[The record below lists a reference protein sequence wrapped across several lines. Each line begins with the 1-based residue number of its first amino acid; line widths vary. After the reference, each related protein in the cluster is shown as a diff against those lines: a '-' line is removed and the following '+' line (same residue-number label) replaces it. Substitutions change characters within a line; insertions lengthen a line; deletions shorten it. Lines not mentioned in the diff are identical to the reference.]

1 MADYN
6 AQMAKLSD
14 DMVGQLFLAAQRAL
28 VERGIRTGDLIR
40 KQIRH
45 GEVVCWLG
53 KDDVTLHYG
62 IVTAINQKTIAV
74 TEGSKHNPD
83 VPTGVKWKLSPN
95 LTIPLGPLKD
105 TGLAKKELE
114 RPAHQIQTQTQDAW

>member
-1 MADYN
+1 MTDYN

-28 VERGIRTGDLIR
+28 IERGLNVGDIVR
-40 KQIRH
+40 RQIRR
-45 GEVVCWLG
+45 GEVVCWRG
-53 KDDVTLHYG
+53 TKDGELHYG
-62 IVTAINQKTIAV
+62 IVEAINQVTIKV
-74 TEGSKHNPD
+74 KEGNKHNPE
-83 VPTGVKWKLSPN
+83 VPTGTTWKLSPE

-114 RPAHQIQTQTQDAW
+114 RPAHQIQTQSQEAW

>member
-28 VERGIRTGDLIR
+28 VERGLNVGDIVR
-40 KQIRH
+40 RQIRR
-45 GEVVCWLG
+45 GEVVCWRG
-53 KDDVTLHYG
+53 TKDGELHYG
-62 IVTAINQKTIAV
+62 IVEAINQKTLSV
-74 TEGSKHNPD
+74 KEGSKHNPE
-83 VPTGVKWKLSPN
+83 VPTGVKWKLSPE

-105 TGLAKKELE
+105 TGLAKKELP
-114 RPAHQIQTQTQDAW
+114 RPAHQIQTQSQEVW

>member
-28 VERGIRTGDLIR
+28 VERGLNVGDIVR
-40 KQIRH
+40 RQIRR
-45 GEVVCWLG
+45 GEVVCWRG
-53 KDDVTLHYG
+53 TKDGELHYG
-62 IVTAINQKTIAV
+62 IVEAINQKTLSV
-74 TEGSKHNPD
+74 KEGSKHNPE
-83 VPTGVKWKLSPN
+83 VPTGVKWKLSPE
-95 LTIPLGPLKD
+95 LTIPLGPVKD

-114 RPAHQIQTQTQDAW
+114 RPAHQIQTQTQEAW